1 MMSRRASCA
10 VFRAKG
16 VPVRTALG
24 LLVVVLL
31 AGCSS
36 ASPIS
41 TASVAPLNVLPK
53 GAARAYP
60 SPPKDTPCNATA
72 SEAPPAVMPA
82 VGQMPSGSFM
92 AQIQRRGYIKVG
104 VTDSTYLWGYHDP
117 GTGELVGFDIDILR
131 QIAQAIFGSS
141 DPKYFREVIVSNAD
155 REKAVKSG
163 KVDILAETMTI
174 NCERR
179 KSIDFS
185 SVYYWA
191 GQTILVPVNSSIT
204 GPQDLGG
211 KRVCAAAKSTSL
223 QNLVAPG
230 MPRGI
235 RVWQAANN
243 SDCLVMLQQNQVDAV
258 STDDAILLGL
268 EVQDPNTKLV
278 ESPPCKVPLAEAAKF
293 NCAPF
298 SSEPYGLAISKSHPN
313 FTSFVNGVLA
323 QVRSDGTW
331 TRLYQKYLLPHL
343 PAGSSTPAPPAACYV
358 GSTCPG

>member
-1 MMSRRASCA
+1 MMRRTALSS
-10 VFRAKG
+10 VLRVKG

-24 LLVVVLL
+24 LLVAVLL

-36 ASPIS
+36 ATPIS
-41 TASVAPLNVLPK
+41 TASVTPLNVLPK
-53 GAARAYP
+53 DAARVYP
-60 SPPKDTPCNATA
+60 TPPEDTQPCNATA
-72 SEAPPAVMPA
+72 SEVPPTVMPA

-92 AQIQRRGYIKVG
+92 AQIQRRGYIRVG

-117 GTGELVGFDIDILR
+117 GSGALTGFDIDILQ

-141 DPKYFREVIVSNAD
+141 DPRYFHTVVVSNGD
-155 REKAVKSG
+155 RAKAVESG

-185 SVYYWA
+185 TVYYEA
-191 GQTILVPVNSSIT
+191 GQTILVPDNSSIT

-211 KRVCAAAKSTSL
+211 KRVCAAAGSTSL
-223 QNLVAPG
+223 HNLVKPG

-235 RVWQAANN
+235 KVWQAATN

-278 ESPPCKVPLAEAAKF
+278 ESPT
-293 NCAPF
+293 F
-298 SSEPYGLAISKSHPN
+298 SPEPYGLAISKSHPV

-323 QVRSDGTW
+323 QVRADGTW
-331 TRLYQKYLLPHL
+331 TRLYQQWLLPHL
-343 PAGSSTPAPPAACYV
+343 PAGSSAPGPPAACYL